1 MRSVTYVAN
10 NDITLLETGQQ
21 LFPAMIAAIDA
32 ARHDILFE
40 TYIFAEDAVARGI
53 EAALIRAAGRGVK
66 VRVLVDWFGTGH
78 RACCRRA
85 EAFAQAGVQY
95 RVFNPWFKRGIART
109 HRKITVVDGEI
120 AFVGGININD
130 DMLCDY
136 EPYRPLS
143 APRWDFAVQVRGPL
157 LAQIHFEAQAQWMRA
172 GRLDLLSRIELFR
185 ETRRTPPSENGRPM
199 RAAFVVRDN
208 LRNRRTIQR
217 AYLQAIGQAR
227 KSVLLANP
235 YFAPGRKFREALA
248 QAARRGVKVTLLIG
262 VGEFRMQDAVAR
274 SFYPKLLANPY
285 FAPGRKFR
293 EALAQ
298 AARRGV
304 QVTLLIGVGEF
315 KMQDAVARSFYPKL
329 LADGIDVVEYRK
341 TQLHAKIAVVD
352 DDWATVGSSNCDGL
366 SLFLNQEANI
376 VVKNA
381 AFARAVR
388 THIERGIADGEV
400 VRMEDFEGIGWVR
413 RVRYEMAYLLY
424 KLTMRIFAIGYA

>member
-1 MRSVTYVAN
+1 MRNVTYVAN
-10 NDITLLETGQQ
+10 NDITLLETGQE
-21 LFPAMIAAIDA
+21 LFPAMIEAIDA
-32 ARHDILFE
+32 ARHEVLFE
-40 TYIFAEDAVARGI
+40 TYIFAEDEVARSI
-53 EAALIRAAGRGVK
+53 EAALIGAARRGVK

-78 RACCRRA
+78 RTCCRRA
-85 EAFAQAGVQY
+85 QAFAEAGVHY

-109 HRKITVVDGEI
+109 HRKITVVDAEV

-130 DMLCDY
+130 DMRHDY
-136 EPYRPLS
+136 EPYLPLP
-143 APRWDFAVQVRGPL
+143 APRWDFAVCVRGPL
-157 LAQIHFEAQAQWMRA
+157 VAQIHFEARAQWMRA
-172 GRLDLLSRIELFR
+172 GRLDLFSRIGLYR
-185 ETRRTPPSENGRPM
+185 ETRRTPPTEGARPM

-227 KSVLLANP
+227 HSVLLANP

-248 QAARRGVKVTLLIG
+248 RAARRGVDVTLLIG

-274 SFYPKLLANPY
+274 SFYPKLLA
-285 FAPGRKFR
+285 
-293 EALAQ
+293 
-298 AARRGV
+298 
-304 QVTLLIGVGEF
+304 
-315 KMQDAVARSFYPKL
+315 
-329 LADGIDVVEYRK
+329 DGIKVVEYRK

-376 VVKNA
+376 VVRNTE
-381 AFARAVR
+381 FARAVR
-388 THIERGIADGEV
+388 AHIERGIADGED

-413 RVRYEMAYLLY
+413 RMRYEMAYLLY

>member
-10 NDITLLETGQQ
+10 NDITLLETGQE

-40 TYIFAEDAVARGI
+40 TYIFAEDEVAHGI
-53 EAALIRAAGRGVK
+53 EAALIRAAERGLK

-85 EAFAQAGVQY
+85 EAFAGAGVFY

-130 DMLCDY
+130 DMVCDY
-136 EPYRPLS
+136 DPERALP
-143 APRWDFAVQVRGPL
+143 APRWDFAVAVRGPL
-157 LAQIHFEAQAQWMRA
+157 VAQIHFEAQAQWMRA
-172 GRLDLLSRIELFR
+172 GRLDILSRIGLYR
-185 ETRRTPPSENGRPM
+185 ETRKAPPTEGARPM

-248 QAARRGVKVTLLIG
+248 RAARRGVSVTLLIG
-262 VGEFRMQDAVAR
+262 TGEFRMQDAVAR
-274 SFYPKLLANPY
+274 SFYPKLLA
-285 FAPGRKFR
+285 
-293 EALAQ
+293 
-298 AARRGV
+298 
-304 QVTLLIGVGEF
+304 
-315 KMQDAVARSFYPKL
+315 
-329 LADGIDVVEYRK
+329 DGIQVVEYRK

-388 THIERGIADGEV
+388 AHIERGVADGEIV
-400 VRMEDFEGIGWVR
+400 HMEEFEGMGWMR
-413 RVRYEMAYLLY
+413 RMRYEMAYLLY

>member
-40 TYIFAEDAVARGI
+40 TYIFAEDEVARGI
-53 EAALIRAAGRGVK
+53 EAALIRAAGRGLK

-78 RACCRRA
+78 RACRRRA
-85 EAFAQAGVQY
+85 EAFARAGVHY

-130 DMLCDY
+130 DMRHDY
-136 EPYRPLS
+136 EPYLPLP
-143 APRWDFAVQVRGPL
+143 APRWDFAVSVRGPL
-157 LAQIHFEAQAQWMRA
+157 VAQIHFEAQAQWMRA
-172 GRLDLLSRIELFR
+172 GRLDILSRIGLYR
-185 ETRRTPPSENGRPM
+185 ETRKAPPTEGARPM

-248 QAARRGVKVTLLIG
+248 RAARRGVSVTLLIG
-262 VGEFRMQDAVAR
+262 TGEFRMQDAVAR
-274 SFYPKLLANPY
+274 SFYPKLLA
-285 FAPGRKFR
+285 
-293 EALAQ
+293 
-298 AARRGV
+298 
-304 QVTLLIGVGEF
+304 
-315 KMQDAVARSFYPKL
+315 
-329 LADGIDVVEYRK
+329 DGIQVVEYRK

-376 VVKNA
+376 VVRNA

-388 THIERGIADGEV
+388 AHIERGVADGEI
-400 VRMEDFEGIGWVR
+400 VRMEEFEGMGWMR

>member
-40 TYIFAEDAVARGI
+40 TYIFAEDEVARGI
-53 EAALIRAAGRGVK
+53 EAALIRAAERGLK

-85 EAFAQAGVQY
+85 EAFAKAGVYY
-95 RVFNPWFKRGIART
+95 RIFNPWFKRGIART

-130 DMLCDY
+130 DMRHDY
-136 EPYRPLS
+136 EPYLPLP
-143 APRWDFAVQVRGPL
+143 APRWDFAVAVRGPL
-157 LAQIHFEAQAQWMRA
+157 VAQIHFEAQAQWMRA
-172 GRLDLLSRIELFR
+172 GRLDILSRIGLYR
-185 ETRRTPPSENGRPM
+185 ETRKTPPTEGARPM

-248 QAARRGVKVTLLIG
+248 QAARRGVAVTLLIG
-262 VGEFRMQDAVAR
+262 TGEFRMQDAVAR
-274 SFYPKLLANPY
+274 SFYPKLLA
-285 FAPGRKFR
+285 
-293 EALAQ
+293 
-298 AARRGV
+298 
-304 QVTLLIGVGEF
+304 
-315 KMQDAVARSFYPKL
+315 
-329 LADGIDVVEYRK
+329 DGIQVVEYRK

-388 THIERGIADGEV
+388 AHIERGVADGDL
-400 VRMEDFEGIGWVR
+400 VRMEEFEGIGWVR